1 MAWAA
6 VDDLQKDPI
15 GLETTGL
22 LQLEASTYY
31 IALEAPPGW
40 DPISDN
46 AGNMWLPIIDTGGSG
61 WAPINDIG
69 GGAWTDIDRSGIDD
83 TLVANAL
90 VAAAVGQEPQK
101 SQFDVLVD
109 GRKLGDIEQDG
120 TVNVF
125 DALDY
130 LLYSESLLMD
140 QDKIDYIENVM
151 KPYMLANPATY
162 QDYYAGETVWTD
174 ITT

>member
-1 MAWAA
+1 MAWVA

-15 GLETTGL
+15 ELETTGL

-31 IALEAPPGW
+31 IALEAPSGW
-40 DPISDN
+40 DPIS
-46 AGNMWLPIIDTGGSG
+46 
-61 WAPINDIG
+61 DIG
-69 GGAWTDIDRSGIDD
+69 GGAWTDIARSGIDD

>member
-1 MAWAA
+1 MSW
-6 VDDLQKDPI
+6 VVIDDLQKDRI
-15 GLETTGL
+15 ELETTGS
-22 LQLEASTYY
+22 LQLEASLYY
-31 IALEAPPGW
+31 IALEALPGW
-40 DPISDN
+40 DSV
-46 AGNMWLPIIDTGGSG
+46 
-61 WAPINDIG
+61 NDAG

-83 TLVANAL
+83 ALVTNAL
-90 VAAAVGQEPQK
+90 VAAATFVEPAK
-101 SQFDVLVD
+101 SRFDVLVD
-109 GRKLGDIEQDG
+109 GRKLGDIEQNG
-120 TVNVF
+120 TVNIV